1 MARKKDEEVV
11 LEHIE
16 EADDLDLLEDLDLD
30 SLLLDD
36 EDDEEFELEE
46 DDLVVED
53 EDLDLEVEEEPEEK
67 SVEEEAPKKK
77 DKKDTKKDTK
87 KKDTKK
93 KEDKPQEAPTPTPS
107 TKKWD
112 TTEQPS
118 VPPQEEVYVVDTEI
132 PSPVYTA
139 LPKVTI
145 TQELKAEG
153 GLGFDIRV
161 FDVEQLPQVLEAIKD
176 VTNAWLETMKK

>member
-36 EDDEEFELEE
+36 EDEEEVELEE

-77 DKKDTKKDTK
+77 D
-87 KKDTKK
+87 TKK

-107 TKKWD
+107 TKKGD

>member
-77 DKKDTKKDTK
+77 D
-87 KKDTKK
+87 TKK

-107 TKKWD
+107 TKKGD

-132 PSPVYTA
+132 PAPVYTA

-161 FDVEQLPQVLEAIKD
+161 FDVEQLSQVLEAIKD

>member
-16 EADDLDLLEDLDLD
+16 EANDLDLLEDLDLD
-30 SLLLDD
+30 SILLDD

-77 DKKDTKKDTK
+77 D
-87 KKDTKK
+87 TKK
-93 KEDKPQEAPTPTPS
+93 KEDNPQEAPTSTPS
-107 TKKWD
+107 TKKGD

-132 PSPVYTA
+132 PAPVYTA

-145 TQELKAEG
+145 TQKLKAEG

>member
-87 KKDTKK
+87 KK
-93 KEDKPQEAPTPTPS
+93 EDKPQEAPTPTPS
-107 TKKWD
+107 TKKGD

-153 GLGFDIRV
+153 GLGFNIRI

>member
-67 SVEEEAPKKK
+67 SVEEETPKKK
-77 DKKDTKKDTK
+77 DT
-87 KKDTKK
+87 K

-132 PSPVYTA
+132 PAPAYTT

>member
-87 KKDTKK
+87 KK
-93 KEDKPQEAPTPTPS
+93 EDKPQEAPTPTPS
-107 TKKWD
+107 TKKGD

-132 PSPVYTA
+132 PAPVYTA

>member
-77 DKKDTKKDTK
+77 
-87 KKDTKK
+87 
-93 KEDKPQEAPTPTPS
+93 EDKPQEAPTPTPS
-107 TKKWD
+107 TKKGD

>member
-87 KKDTKK
+87 KK
-93 KEDKPQEAPTPTPS
+93 EDKPQEAPTPTPS
-107 TKKWD
+107 TKKGD

>member
-16 EADDLDLLEDLDLD
+16 EANDLDLLEDLDLD

-67 SVEEEAPKKK
+67 SVEEETPKKK
-77 DKKDTKKDTK
+77 DT
-87 KKDTKK
+87 K

-107 TKKWD
+107 TKKGD

-145 TQELKAEG
+145 TQKLKAEG

>member
-53 EDLDLEVEEEPEEK
+53 EDLDL
-67 SVEEEAPKKK
+67 
-77 DKKDTKKDTK
+77 
-87 KKDTKK
+87 
-93 KEDKPQEAPTPTPS
+93 
-107 TKKWD
+107 
-112 TTEQPS
+112 
-118 VPPQEEVYVVDTEI
+118 
-132 PSPVYTA
+132 
-139 LPKVTI
+139 
-145 TQELKAEG
+145 
-153 GLGFDIRV
+153 
-161 FDVEQLPQVLEAIKD
+161 
-176 VTNAWLETMKK
+176 

>member
-77 DKKDTKKDTK
+77 DKKDT

>member
-87 KKDTKK
+87 KK
-93 KEDKPQEAPTPTPS
+93 EDKPQEAPTPTPS
-107 TKKWD
+107 TKKGD

-161 FDVEQLPQVLEAIKD
+161 FDVEQLAQVLEAIKD